1 MRPTHYCVST
11 VLRPLTPNSM
21 LRLVRS
27 IGLFL
32 IAGLLWAGCD
42 SGTPPNA
49 DTGDATPTVEF
60 AAQGATVTEGDGVG
74 EVSVVIRNPDG
85 EPVSVDVL
93 LALGAS
99 SDGLEPAD
107 LNLPD
112 VAANGTVVGTVTF
125 PANASDGD
133 TQTLTFDITDD
144 EEGEEREAARFAL
157 QNVATRGAA
166 QIGETNEFAL
176 EIGFPTLQEIR
187 NQREGG
193 DLVTFQATVTRAR
206 GNFTYVQDG
215 TAGFTLRQTG
225 GAFQADV
232 SSGTI
237 SPGTVLQITGRI
249 SFFAGLSQING
260 DDLESYDILEQTD
273 VPTPQAV
280 TLDEVAGEVGEAFEA
295 ELIRVANLTFANAGG
310 TFAAQTNYT
319 VTDAAGGQLVI
330 RIPDAADTQLV
341 GEPIPTGT
349 VLFEGVVGQFH
360 GFDFNDEPDGGYQ
373 LLAIDAND
381 IRAQ

>member
-1 MRPTHYCVST
+1 
-11 VLRPLTPNSM
+11 M
-21 LRLVRS
+21 LRTVRF

-32 IAGLLWAGCD
+32 LAGLLWVGCD

-49 DTGDATPTVEF
+49 DAGDATPTVEF

-93 LALGAS
+93 LALSAS

-112 VAANGTVVGTVTF
+112 VSANGTVVGTVTF
-125 PANASDGD
+125 PADASDGD
-133 TQTLTFDITDD
+133 THTLTFDITDD

-157 QNVATRGAA
+157 QNLATRGAA
-166 QIGETNEFAL
+166 QIGETNEFTL

-206 GNFTYVQDG
+206 GNFTYMQDG

-225 GAFQADV
+225 GGFQADV
-232 SSGTI
+232 SSGAI
-237 SPGTVLQITGRI
+237 APGTVLQITGRI
-249 SFFAGLSQING
+249 SFFAGLTQING
-260 DDLESYDILEQTD
+260 EDLESYEILGQGD

-280 TLDEVAGEVGEAFEA
+280 TLSEVAGEAGEAFEA
-295 ELIRVANLTFANAGG
+295 ELIRVANLTFADAGG
-310 TFAAQTNYT
+310 TFAAETNYT
-319 VTDAAGGQLVI
+319 VTDDEGGQLVI

-360 GFDFNDEPDGGYQ
+360 GFDFNEEPDGGYQ

-381 IRAQ
+381 IRSQ